1 MFGRTISL
9 IGKENFTKVQNKT
22 IIVLGVGGVGS
33 YAVEALVRSGVNH
46 LVIVDADKIEI
57 SNLNRQLMT
66 NIHNV
71 GKYKVDVLEE
81 RIKSINPSCKVDKI
95 KDFITPDNLE
105 LIFDFKP
112 DFIIDAIDTLKTKK
126 ALIKECL
133 NREIKFIS
141 STGMG
146 NKTDATKIKI
156 TELSKTSYDK
166 IAKEL
171 RIFVKKERIKGKI
184 PVVFSDETPVNAN
197 GVIAS
202 IVFVPAVAGLLCANF
217 VIKEIIK
224 R

>member
-1 MFGRTISL
+1 
-9 IGKENFTKVQNKT
+9 
-22 IIVLGVGGVGS
+22 
-33 YAVEALVRSGVNH
+33 
-46 LVIVDADKIEI
+46 
-57 SNLNRQLMT
+57 
-66 NIHNV
+66 
-71 GKYKVDVLEE
+71 
-81 RIKSINPSCKVDKI
+81 
-95 KDFITPDNLE
+95 
-105 LIFDFKP
+105 
-112 DFIIDAIDTLKTKK
+112 
-126 ALIKECL
+126 
-133 NREIKFIS
+133 
-141 STGMG
+141 MG

-224 R
+224 RWLWKN